1 MGMEEGE
8 GEGKRREREGEEK
21 GEGKGREGKGERD
34 VQLVADRDERHEE
47 ARPDRAHVLGRE
59 RLLVRV
65 AEREVLHRWGR
76 GDQH

>member
-1 MGMEEGE
+1 MERGTRKEEQGGE
-8 GEGKRREREGEEK
+8 S
-21 GEGKGREGKGERD
+21 D

-65 AEREVLHRWGR
+65 AEREVLQSAAGYRAWEG
-76 GDQH
+76 